1 MVKKVVFIINLMLKY
16 ARCFTLCKILLGIIC
31 AFATPLSLIATQR
44 IIDFIGNANSVNDY
58 LSIAFWII
66 LLIIAMILAANFSV
80 LDSRLNISL
89 EKKLNENLSVDIL
102 KKFDKIEYSYYENP
116 EYHDVLERMGNEP
129 HKRFLDI
136 LSDLTVVISTFLSVF
151 SLIYLYMKVSFYLA
165 LFYFVLVILV
175 MYFDYK
181 SMDRMNEM
189 FNHQS
194 ISERKMRYLKE
205 LLSNK
210 NSLYELKIFGAI
222 DYVLSKFKK
231 INKHVLNERIS
242 VTTKTQKYFA
252 LSTLCILSW
261 IILTFFTLINKILS
275 RSISL
280 GTFVSLIGSI
290 NSVLSS
296 TESISYRLSNI
307 SQRIYEVGYYQQF
320 IHFKEI
326 KYGNKDFVDSNHN
339 ILKFDHVSFRY
350 TENSDYILKQI
361 NLKLD
366 LSDSIAL
373 VGENA
378 SGKSTMIKLI
388 CRLYH
393 PTQGEITL
401 NGVNIFEYSAEAYSK
416 VVSVVFQEFTKYQL
430 SLRENICLANIDMI
444 KKDEKIQ
451 DTLNVFFDNSSFDN
465 LDQPLGKLEDNGIDL
480 SGGEWQKISIARAFS
495 SGSKIIIMDEPTA
508 SLDPIAESQV
518 YSTFLNVVSHTGSL
532 IVSHRMASAKLANH
546 ILVLEKGRI
555 IESGT
560 HDELMKLDGKYKLMY
575 DSQSSWYLSDNQ

>member
-175 MYFDYK
+175 MYFDFK

-205 LLSNK
+205 LFERPDFTGK
-210 NSLYELKIFGAI
+210 
-222 DYVLSKFKK
+222 VKK
-231 INKHVLNERIS
+231 RI
-242 VTTKTQKYFA
+242 
-252 LSTLCILSW
+252 
-261 IILTFFTLINKILS
+261 
-275 RSISL
+275 
-280 GTFVSLIGSI
+280 
-290 NSVLSS
+290 
-296 TESISYRLSNI
+296 
-307 SQRIYEVGYYQQF
+307 
-320 IHFKEI
+320 
-326 KYGNKDFVDSNHN
+326 
-339 ILKFDHVSFRY
+339 
-350 TENSDYILKQI
+350 
-361 NLKLD
+361 
-366 LSDSIAL
+366 
-373 VGENA
+373 
-378 SGKSTMIKLI
+378 
-388 CRLYH
+388 
-393 PTQGEITL
+393 
-401 NGVNIFEYSAEAYSK
+401 
-416 VVSVVFQEFTKYQL
+416 
-430 SLRENICLANIDMI
+430 
-444 KKDEKIQ
+444 
-451 DTLNVFFDNSSFDN
+451 
-465 LDQPLGKLEDNGIDL
+465 
-480 SGGEWQKISIARAFS
+480 
-495 SGSKIIIMDEPTA
+495 
-508 SLDPIAESQV
+508 
-518 YSTFLNVVSHTGSL
+518 
-532 IVSHRMASAKLANH
+532 
-546 ILVLEKGRI
+546 
-555 IESGT
+555 
-560 HDELMKLDGKYKLMY
+560 
-575 DSQSSWYLSDNQ
+575 